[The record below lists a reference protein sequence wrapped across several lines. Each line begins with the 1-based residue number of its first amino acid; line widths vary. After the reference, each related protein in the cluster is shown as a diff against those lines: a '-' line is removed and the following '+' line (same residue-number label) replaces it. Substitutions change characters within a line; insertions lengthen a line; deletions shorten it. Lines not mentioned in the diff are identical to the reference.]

1 MLPSQEARQR
11 FLPLCLH
18 GDAGAFQKNDSI
30 HVISVRSLL
39 SRQNV
44 ATAQL
49 LLLALPKGAISKCPG
64 DPSSSTMHHVWSV
77 IKWSFEAAY
86 FNKFPETDHMGKAW
100 PQYSW
105 RPKMAGQPLNS
116 DGHSALLFAIQ
127 GDAEYLQN
135 EYGLTLASHESM
147 CFHCGETELIA
158 HSMTSGLVHCGE
170 AQWCL
175 MLAHVPLSTWCQGSQ
190 V

>member
-30 HVISVRSLL
+30 HEISVRSLL

-105 RPKMAGQPLNS
+105 RSKMAGQPLNS

-127 GDAEYLQN
+127 GDAEYLLKSPRRKSRRFNLQKAN
-135 EYGLTLASHESM
+135 ALR
-147 CFHCGETELIA
+147 
-158 HSMTSGLVHCGE
+158 SG
-170 AQWCL
+170 
-175 MLAHVPLSTWCQGSQ
+175 GSQ
-190 V
+190 TFKKTLCKTFGTRMWQKV